1 MPYTSRTRVHDIRY
15 ATDNTLINKTEQQY
29 NIIIIHKMPGC
40 NMYINSNATYL
51 LRISFILPL

>member
-1 MPYTSRTRVHDIRY
+1 MPYTSRTMVHDIRY

-29 NIIIIHKMPGC
+29 NIIIIHKIPGC
-40 NMYINSNATYL
+40 NTYMNSNATYL